1 MTRVLFACWPFEGH
15 LFPQLSVAAELRE
28 RGAVVAFYSGE
39 SARGALESEGHELFP
54 LRRTAGAWQRV
65 HERERAEGGRKPS
78 MRLQRAAFREW
89 LVESIPGQVA
99 DLTEAREHFRPDVIV
114 ADASMWGPAL
124 VMREAQGTAVA
135 LLSPLIYA
143 VIPGRDIPP
152 LGSRVGVPRA
162 RRTRAR
168 ARVVSGIGALL
179 ARPGRRRID
188 QLRANH
194 GLPPLER
201 SINEVLSRLPLY
213 LVASIP
219 ELDLNRHD
227 LPSGVRYVGAL
238 LWHPPDPPGTVAW
251 LDTLPGDRPW
261 VHVTEGTSHYQD
273 PFLLRAAAAGLAG
286 APYEAILT
294 TGRRR
299 GGAIS
304 AQAPNVHVRDW
315 LAHGALLPRCSALVT
330 TGGAGTTMA
339 GLRAGLPLV
348 LVPTSWDKPD
358 IALRMVEAGVA
369 VRVAPRRCTPEALL
383 AAVDEVL
390 GDPRYRENAARVAE
404 KLADAPGPA
413 GAADH
418 IEALANDARGAPAT
432 AAPAVAAEGSL
443 RA

>member
-15 LFPQLSVAAELRE
+15 IFPQLSVAAELRE
-28 RGAVVAFYSGE
+28 RGDVVAFYSGE
-39 SARGALESEGHELFP
+39 SARVAVEAEGYELFP

-78 MRLQRAAFREW
+78 MRLQRTAFRDW

-99 DLTEAREHFRPDVIV
+99 DLTEACERFRPNVIV

-124 VMREAQGTAVA
+124 VMREAQGIAVA

-143 VIPGRDIPP
+143 VLPGRDIPP
-152 LGSRVGVPRA
+152 LGSRVGVPRR

-168 ARVVSGIGALL
+168 ARVVRAIGSLL

-194 GLPPLER
+194 GLPPLEG
-201 SINEVLSRLPLY
+201 SVNEVLGRLPLY

-219 ELDLNRHD
+219 ELDLDRDD
-227 LPSGVRYVGAL
+227 LPPGVRYVGPL
-238 LWHPPDPPGTVAW
+238 LWHPPDPPGTAEW
-251 LDTLPGDRPW
+251 LDALPADRPW

-273 PFLLRAAAAGLAG
+273 PFLLRAAATGLAG

-294 TGRRR
+294 TGRGRTGSIPADAR
-299 GGAIS
+299 
-304 AQAPNVHVRDW
+304 NVHVRDW
-315 LAHGALLPRCSALVT
+315 LAHDTLLHRCSALVT

-339 GLRAGLPLV
+339 GLAAGLPLV

-369 VRVAPRRCTPEALL
+369 VRVAPRRCTPQALRAAVEEVVGNSRYGENARTIARRL
-383 AAVDEVL
+383 AA
-390 GDPRYRENAARVAE
+390 
-404 KLADAPGPA
+404 APGPA

-418 IEALANDARGAPAT
+418 IEALARAVLKPTEPAT
-432 AAPAVAAEGSL
+432 PPVAAEGGV
-443 RA
+443 R